1 MTWLDISCTNLAA
14 KVRSP
19 TIINGPVYFYHPI
32 FFTNILRIL
41 DEKGLTKSDL
51 ASKANISIS
60 FLSDL
65 TTGQGNPSL
74 RIMEQIAAA
83 LETPLATLLEST
95 DLDKESLDALA
106 GGHALMSLPEGY
118 VRVAVTLTEFQAF
131 QARQWDAENRKQLA
145 RLKPKQ
151 SKR

>member
-1 MTWLDISCTNLAA
+1 M
-14 KVRSP
+14 
-19 TIINGPVYFYHPI
+19 YFYHII
-32 FFTNILRIL
+32 FFTNVLRIL
-41 DEKGLTKSDL
+41 DERGLTKSDL

-74 RIMEQIAAA
+74 RIMEQIATA

-106 GGHALMSLPEGY
+106 GGHALFSLPDGY
-118 VRVAVTLTEFQAF
+118 VRVAATLTEFQAF
-131 QARQWDAENRKQLA
+131 QVHQWDQENRKQLA
-145 RLKPKQ
+145 KLKTKQPK
-151 SKR
+151 R

>member
-1 MTWLDISCTNLAA
+1 MYYN
-14 KVRSP
+14 V
-19 TIINGPVYFYHPI
+19 I

-51 ASKANISIS
+51 ASAAGISVS

-74 RIMEQIAAA
+74 RIMEQIATA
-83 LETPLATLLEST
+83 LDTPLATLLEFT

-106 GGHALMSLPEGY
+106 GGHAPLSLPAGF
-118 VRVAVTLTEFQAF
+118 VRVSVTLTEFQAF
-131 QARQWDAENRKQLA
+131 QVRQWDEENRKKLA
-145 RLKPKQ
+145 KPKG
-151 SKR
+151 KTPRR

>member
-1 MTWLDISCTNLAA
+1 
-14 KVRSP
+14 
-19 TIINGPVYFYHPI
+19 VYFYHII

-51 ASKANISIS
+51 AAKANISIS

-65 TTGQGNPSL
+65 TTGHGNPSL
-74 RIMEQIAAA
+74 RIMEQIATA

-106 GGHALMSLPEGY
+106 GGHALLSLPDGY
-118 VRVAVTLTEFQAF
+118 VRVAATLTEFQAF
-131 QARQWDAENRKQLA
+131 QVRQWDQENRKQLA
-145 RLKPKQ
+145 KLKAKRPK
-151 SKR
+151 R